1 MNTKYL
7 LPAGFAATAHAF
19 LLFGLTGKPP
29 ASAAT
34 SGEEPANWTPRTP
47 VVELFPPEPAPG
59 DPDDP
64 NAGGAGS
71 AGVRNLQDIPVVHPV
86 TGEFFTRPSAKIDGP
101 GNLTAIPANWNVPG
115 LGGGNGAEVIDWRSL
130 DHAPRARVQVVPD
143 YPYEARSRK
152 LAGTVVIEFLVDEAG
167 NVGAP
172 AVRSATSPMFVAA
185 ALRAVARWKFEPG
198 TRHGRPVRFRMEVP
212 IEFHVDE

>member
-7 LPAGFAATAHAF
+7 LPAGFAATVHAF

-29 ASAAT
+29 VSAAT
-34 SGEEPANWTPRTP
+34 PGEEPAIWTPRTTII
-47 VVELFPPEPAPG
+47 ELDPLEPAPG
-59 DPDDP
+59 EPDDP
-64 NAGGAGS
+64 SAGGAGS
-71 AGVRNLQDIPVVHPV
+71 AGARNLQDIPVVHPV

-101 GNLTAIPANWNVPG
+101 GNLTAIPANWDRPR
-115 LGGGNGAEVIDWRSL
+115 LGGGNGPEVIDWRHL
-130 DHAPRARVQVVPD
+130 DHAPRARVQVAPD

-152 LAGTVVIEFLVDEAG
+152 LDGTVVIEFLVDETG

-172 AVRSATSPMFVAA
+172 VVRSATSPEFVDA

-198 TRHGRPVRFRMEVP
+198 TSHGRPVRFRMVVP
-212 IEFHVDE
+212 IEFRVDE